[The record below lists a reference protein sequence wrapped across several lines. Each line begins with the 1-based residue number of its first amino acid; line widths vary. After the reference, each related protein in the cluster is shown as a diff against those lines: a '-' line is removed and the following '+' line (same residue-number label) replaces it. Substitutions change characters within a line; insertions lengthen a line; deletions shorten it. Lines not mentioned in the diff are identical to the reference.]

1 MCIGCIRCLSIV
13 FVPGSDECSKT
24 VCTSL
29 ESIGEKIQDKV
40 VAVSLIQSLITE
52 SMSNLIF
59 PQIKLESE
67 SENGKHFSQ
76 IFPVLI
82 VPSTFVIKNGV
93 PLEIIPKSVN
103 PDEFVA
109 KIESAWSKEAVQRS
123 AAPTSEA
130 AASTP
135 TMSPDEKVVLAQ
147 QKLAELKAKKAK
159 EEEELERQREASR
172 RETGKAVLHAQKT
185 REEAEMAALMEER
198 RRDKLLE
205 KQARE
210 KVLADIARD
219 REEKKR
225 RLEQGNK
232 APVVQTPLPQPV
244 VVGDSARIQF
254 RFPDGHTANRQFKSS
269 ETLSAARIF
278 VNEHASL
285 NNFTLSTTYPRRV
298 FTDAESETSLQD
310 LGLVP
315 SAVLMVIPKSDR
327 S

>member
-1 MCIGCIRCLSIV
+1 M
-13 FVPGSDECSKT
+13 
-24 VCTSL
+24 
-29 ESIGEKIQDKV
+29 
-40 VAVSLIQSLITE
+40 
-52 SMSNLIF
+52 
-59 PQIKLESE
+59 
-67 SENGKHFSQ
+67 
-76 IFPVLI
+76 LI

-93 PLEIIPKSVN
+93 PLEIIPKNVD
-103 PDEFVA
+103 PEEFVA
-109 KIESAWSKEAVQRS
+109 KIESAWSKEVVQNSPSPAVGE
-123 AAPTSEA
+123 TSEA
-130 AASTP
+130 GASTPTMNPSTP
-135 TMSPDEKVVLAQ
+135 TMSPDEKVLLAQ

-172 RETGKAVLHAQKT
+172 RETGKAVLHAQKS
-185 REEAEMAALMEER
+185 REEAEMAALIEER

-225 RLEQGNK
+225 RLEEGNK
-232 APVVQTPLPQPV
+232 GPAPVVQAPQPQPIV
-244 VVGDSARIQF
+244 LGDSARIQF
-254 RFPDGHTANRQFKSS
+254 RFPDGHTTNRQFRSS
-269 ETLSAARIF
+269 ETLSAARLF
-278 VNEHASL
+278 VTEHASL

>member
-1 MCIGCIRCLSIV
+1 M
-13 FVPGSDECSKT
+13 
-24 VCTSL
+24 CTSL

-40 VAVSLIQSLITE
+40 VAVSLIQSL
-52 SMSNLIF
+52 NPRLI
-59 PQIKLESE
+59 PTSLQIKLESE

-82 VPSTFVIKNGV
+82 LPSTFVIKNGV
-93 PLEIIPKSVN
+93 PLEVIPKNVD

-109 KIESAWSKEAVQRS
+109 KIESAWRKEAEQNPLQNPVQNLEQNPPS
-123 AAPTSEA
+123 ATVEGEPGATG
-130 AASTP
+130 STP
-135 TMSPDEKVVLAQ
+135 TMSADEKVLLAQ

-159 EEEELERQREASR
+159 EEEELEREREVSR

-185 REEAEMAALMEER
+185 REEAEMAALLEER
-198 RRDKLLE
+198 RRDKQLE

-225 RLEQGNK
+225 RLEGNK
-232 APVVQTPLPQPV
+232 SPAVQTPQLQPQPI

-269 ETLSAARIF
+269 EPLSAARLF
-278 VNEHASL
+278 VSDHASL
-285 NNFTLSTTYPRRV
+285 DNFTLSTTYPRRV